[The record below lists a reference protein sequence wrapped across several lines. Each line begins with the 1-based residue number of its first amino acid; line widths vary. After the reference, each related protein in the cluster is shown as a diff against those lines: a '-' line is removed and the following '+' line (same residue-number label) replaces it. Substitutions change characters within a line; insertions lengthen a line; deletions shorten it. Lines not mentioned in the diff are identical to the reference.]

1 MASTAASLMQTLNN
15 FIVALPSEAAPLID
29 ALRLNRCTRARGVK
43 LYRRDNYR
51 LVISGVGK
59 TAAAA
64 AVGYIAGSEP
74 ADTRHIWLNIGIA
87 GHATLSKGAVGIA
100 HRIIDQATGATYY
113 PAIAFRAPCA
123 SYSLVCYDAP
133 NTTYADEAMCDMESS
148 GFFAAASRFS
158 SVEFIHSIKIISDNS
173 DSDIAALNRTTISE
187 MIKAHLTMIETL
199 AELLERLAE
208 RHLAPGIALPIDT
221 LIARWHFTATQ
232 QSQLRDIA
240 RRWALVRAEHKWPAD
255 ALAHCASSREVIAHL
270 SAALD
275 QTPLK
280 LLGSTAS

>member
-1 MASTAASLMQTLNN
+1 MQILNN

-29 ALRLNRCTRARGVK
+29 ALELRRCNRARGVK
-43 LYRRDNYR
+43 LYRRDKYR

-59 TAAAA
+59 IAAAT

-87 GHATLSKGAVGIA
+87 GHATLPKGSVGIA
-100 HRIIDQATGATYY
+100 HRIIDQATGQTYY
-113 PAIAFRAPCA
+113 PSIAVRAPCA

-133 NTTYADEAMCDMESS
+133 STTYADEAMCDMESS
-148 GFFAAASRFS
+148 GFFTAAYRFS

-173 DSDIAALNRTTISE
+173 ASDIAALNRTAISE
-187 MIKAHLTMIETL
+187 MIEAHVTLIESF
-199 AELLERLAE
+199 AELLGSIAAT
-208 RHLAPGIALPIDT
+208 HLATVNALPLDT
-221 LIARWHFTATQ
+221 LLARWHFTATQ

-240 RRWALVRAEHKWPAD
+240 SRWALVRAEHRWPGD
-255 ALAHCASSREVIAHL
+255 ALAHCTSSREVIAYL
-270 SAALD
+270 GAAID

-280 LLGSTAS
+280 LRGSTES